1 MALFQEAIVKKHLKD
16 LDPLA
21 LDIAYNEY
29 LKVYSTDKI
38 KNIRIAKEEQYQ
50 EGFIKDIF
58 GSVLGYSVYPESP
71 YNIETE
77 KKNEGNARKA
87 DGAILKD
94 EKVVGVI
101 ELKDNKTKNLDTVK
115 DQAFG
120 YKNNHKECSYVIS
133 SNFHKL
139 RFYIDD
145 ATEYEEFDLYN
156 LDKESFKRFYLYL
169 RKEGLLDKNIPKLL
183 RQETKFHE
191 EEISKKLYKDYS
203 NFKGSFF
210 ENALKNNPQF
220 DRLAL
225 FKKSQKFLDRVLFVL
240 FAEDKGLISTNS
252 VVQIVEKWQAL
263 RDDAFDTP
271 RPLYALVLLF
281 FNNLYLG
288 KKDNNGNVLIPE
300 FGGELFAPDDVLD
313 QLIIDDDVLKDDLL
327 KLSQYDFNTDVDVNI
342 LGHIFEHSLN
352 EVDDVEAELRGEQL
366 DKTKSKRKKDG
377 VFYTPKYITKYIV
390 DNTLGK
396 LCSEKKSELKLD
408 IDIFIDDFQ
417 KTDGKLNEK
426 GKDLFER
433 LNIYKSWLLT
443 VKVCDPAC
451 GSGAFLNQA
460 LSFFIEEHK
469 FVDDLIAE
477 LTNSPLRLFDTDLQ
491 ILENNIY
498 GVDINEESVEIA
510 KLSLWL
516 RTAQPGRKLSNLS
529 YNIKCG
535 NSLIDDPAVAGD
547 KAFNWG
553 IEFPSVFIEKNKFAF
568 HITTSL
574 HDSRTSPRMLEFKV
588 RERRF
593 GGSKPNAEVNPLSK
607 EEEELIAATVA
618 EIAKEDDLNIAAFNL
633 CRDHMHILLVCE
645 EGEISSIMQ
654 KIKAKTARAVN
665 ILRGITKVVE
675 HGQTSHNKGAG
686 SYNKGA
692 GSLDE
697 IERETSHN
705 KGACSLDEIENTG
718 SLDDS
723 SAVHRIDTPRGEKQN
738 SLWTQKFGCKPV
750 RSDEQFWNTVH
761 YIENNKVKH
770 KLPRNPKLE
779 TIISRFVK
787 TYEDCLK
794 TEYTGGFDVVIGNP
808 PYVRQELLGQQ
819 QKDFFAVRYKNVY
832 NGIADL
838 YVYFYDLSISI
849 LKENGLLGFIT
860 PNKWMERKYG
870 FELRSYLIK
879 LDILQIINFG
889 ELRIFEDASTEPEI
903 TILRNS
909 TSNNPSI
916 QYKMIKSLDEAKQT
930 PYLLSNYDKKNLDSS
945 IWRFNDG
952 LSSNILE
959 KFKDTDLTLNDYT
972 KRGVFYG
979 IKTGL
984 NEAFIINEEIR
995 NEIVNSDVT
1004 ASKIVLKMVEGDDFS
1019 RWSLNHSGR
1028 YMLATQYDLDIPN
1041 LYPSI
1046 HKFLMKFE
1054 EKLIKRQDKGATHW
1068 NLRSCDY
1075 YDEFLKPKLIYYHTA
1090 SSHNFYFDTEGYY
1103 ISANCYFIANA
1114 DRYLQCVL
1122 NSKLF
1127 HYVKKFLFPAFGDS
1141 ENGGRVRLDA
1151 NKMSSLPIKEV
1162 SNDLKLV
1169 FQGLAEEISALSRD
1183 YDDLSLK
1190 FKRYF
1195 SSQYSFDKVSGKL
1208 TNWYLLDFP
1217 EFITELNKAIK
1228 AAKGTPLTKK
1238 DEFEWMELFEEN
1250 KKQALELKSQI
1261 DQTDAAIDRMVYV
1274 LYDLTEEE
1282 IQIVENS

>member
-29 LKVYSTDKI
+29 LKVYSTEKI

-210 ENALKNNPQF
+210 ENALTNNPQF

-300 FGGELFAPDDVLD
+300 FGGELFAPDEVLD
-313 QLIIDDDVLKDDLL
+313 QLTIDDDVLKDDLL

-433 LNIYKSWLLT
+433 LNTYKSWLLT

-529 YNIKCG
+529 NNIKCG
-535 NSLIDDPAVAGD
+535 NSLIDDPKVAGD

-553 IEFPSVFIEKNKFAF
+553 REFPSVFIEKNKFAF

-593 GGSKPNAEVNPLSK
+593 DGSKPNAEVNPLTK
-607 EEEELIAATVA
+607 EEEELIATTVS

-686 SYNKGA
+686 S
-692 GSLDE
+692 LDE
-697 IERETSHN
+697 IERETSRN
-705 KGACSLDEIENTG
+705 KGACSLDDTENTG

-761 YIENNKVKH
+761 YIENNKEKH

-808 PYVRQELLGQQ
+808 PYVSHERIDNKDFLKNNFESYSSFGDLYIYFYELSLRITNTNGLTSMITSNSFLKADYGKPLRKLIQSDSEILEIINIENTQIFSDATVNTVILTFSQNKNKNALAAIVNSEFKEFDFNSFIAKNKFHYSQEDLDIESWNLIRPNILKLKRKIKSGNKSLEEFNTKIRLGIATGDNNVFIIDELKKNELIEKDNRNSELLKPILRGRDIDRYFYTSPNLYLILTKNGINVE
-819 QKDFFAVRYKNVY
+819 KDFPVIFDYFNSFGDNFKKRGAKGQHWTNLRACSFFDDFKEEKIIWIELSDTGRFSLCNDEYYLLNSAYFLIPPKN
-832 NGIADL
+832 
-838 YVYFYDLSISI
+838 
-849 LKENGLLGFIT
+849 LKAG
-860 PNKWMERKYG
+860 
-870 FELRSYLIK
+870 
-879 LDILQIINFG
+879 
-889 ELRIFEDASTEPEI
+889 
-903 TILRNS
+903 
-909 TSNNPSI
+909 
-916 QYKMIKSLDEAKQT
+916 
-930 PYLLSNYDKKNLDSS
+930 YLLSL
-945 IWRFNDG
+945 
-952 LSSNILE
+952 
-959 KFKDTDLTLNDYT
+959 
-972 KRGVFYG
+972 
-979 IKTGL
+979 
-984 NEAFIINEEIR
+984 
-995 NEIVNSDVT
+995 
-1004 ASKIVLKMVEGDDFS
+1004 
-1019 RWSLNHSGR
+1019 
-1028 YMLATQYDLDIPN
+1028 
-1041 LYPSI
+1041 
-1046 HKFLMKFE
+1046 
-1054 EKLIKRQDKGATHW
+1054 
-1068 NLRSCDY
+1068 
-1075 YDEFLKPKLIYYHTA
+1075 
-1090 SSHNFYFDTEGYY
+1090 
-1103 ISANCYFIANA
+1103 
-1114 DRYLQCVL
+1114 L
-1122 NSKLF
+1122 NSKLMKF
-1127 HYVKKFLFPAFGDS
+1127 YLQQIAATSGVGTLRWINNYVKEFPI
-1141 ENGGRVRLDA
+1141 
-1151 NKMSSLPIKEV
+1151 P
-1162 SNDLKLV
+1162 
-1169 FQGLAEEISALSRD
+1169 ALSFNEQIHFQHQSEKIITLINHFNDINYKLQRT
-1183 YDDLSLK
+1183 LK
-1190 FKRYF
+1190 RKFEDIEINK
-1195 SSQYSFDKVSGKL
+1195 KL
-1208 TNWYLLDFP
+1208 ENWYELTY
-1217 EFITELNKAIK
+1217 TELILELSKKKIKLSIADEAEWEDYFVQEQQKAL
-1228 AAKGTPLTKK
+1228 A
-1238 DEFEWMELFEEN
+1238 
-1250 KKQALELKSQI
+1250 LKSQI
-1261 DQTDAAIDRMVYV
+1261 DQTDAAIDRMVYE
-1274 LYDLTEEE
+1274 LYGLTEEE

>member
-29 LKVYSTDKI
+29 LKVYSTEKI

-145 ATEYEEFDLYN
+145 ATDYEEFDLYN

-300 FGGELFAPDDVLD
+300 FGGELFAPDEVLD
-313 QLIIDDDVLKDDLL
+313 QLTIDDDVLKDDLL

-433 LNIYKSWLLT
+433 LNTYKSWLLT

-529 YNIKCG
+529 NNIKCG
-535 NSLIDDPAVAGD
+535 NSLIDDPEVAGD

-553 IEFPSVFIEKNKFAF
+553 REFPSVFIEKNKFAF

-574 HDSRTSPRMLEFKV
+574 HDSRTSSRMLEFKV

-593 GGSKPNAEVNPLSK
+593 DGSKPNAEVNPLTK
-607 EEEELIAATVA
+607 EEEELIATTVS

-633 CRDHMHILLVCE
+633 CWDHMHILLVCE
-645 EGEISSIMQ
+645 EAEISSIMQ

-675 HGQTSHNKGAG
+675 HGQTSPNKGAGSLDEILSADSRNKGAGSYNKGAGSYNKGAG

-692 GSLDE
+692 GSLDDTE
-697 IERETSHN
+697 NTGSHN
-705 KGACSLDEIENTG
+705 KGAG

-738 SLWTQKFGCKPV
+738 SLWTQKFGCKPIV
-750 RSDEQFWNTVH
+750 SDEQFWNTVH
-761 YIENNKVKH
+761 YIENNKEKH

-808 PYVRQELLGQQ
+808 PYVSNRNINAEEKPFYTVKYSSAFDQ
-819 QKDFFAVRYKNVY
+819 Y
-832 NGIADL
+832 DL
-838 YVYFYDLSISI
+838 YVLFMELSQRINKSNGYSSFILPDKFLIS
-849 LKENGLLGFIT
+849 
-860 PNKWMERKYG
+860 KYG
-870 FELRSYLIK
+870 VA
-879 LDILQIINFG
+879 ILQFLSDKIKIEEFWDLTNQKVFP
-889 ELRIFEDASTEPEI
+889 DASVYPVIYVFKNTKTYNHNI
-903 TILRNS
+903 TKDDFKSVQINKLTDDSESIIDKIGNVEKCEFDVWRPLS
-909 TSNNPSI
+909 TSNNLIEGSLFCVSNSEVNRYHLNYKEGRFSSTNFRENDI
-916 QYKMIKSLDEAKQT
+916 QKDKILIKKICYNIEACIDFEGVLPINT
-930 PYLLSNYDKKNLDSS
+930 TYCITSND
-945 IWRFNDG
+945 R
-952 LSSNILE
+952 
-959 KFKDTDLTLNDYT
+959 TDLRY
-972 KRGVFYG
+972 
-979 IKTGL
+979 
-984 NEAFIINEEIR
+984 
-995 NEIVNSDVT
+995 
-1004 ASKIVLKMVEGDDFS
+1004 VL
-1019 RWSLNHSGR
+1019 
-1028 YMLATQYDLDIPN
+1028 TI
-1041 LYPSI
+1041 
-1046 HKFLMKFE
+1046 
-1054 EKLIKRQDKGATHW
+1054 
-1068 NLRSCDY
+1068 
-1075 YDEFLKPKLIYYHTA
+1075 
-1090 SSHNFYFDTEGYY
+1090 
-1103 ISANCYFIANA
+1103 
-1114 DRYLQCVL
+1114 L
-1122 NSKLF
+1122 NSNLMSFFARKKYINTSLQGG
-1127 HYVKKFLFPAFGDS
+1127 YVEL
-1141 ENGGRVRLDA
+1141 RVFQVKDLPII
-1151 NKMSSLPIKEV
+1151 SSLPIDQIQFIKKADSIINLNKEYH
-1162 SNDLKLV
+1162 SINLKFLKLLRSD
-1169 FQGLAEEISALSRD
+1169 FQQ
-1183 YDDLSLK
+1183 LK
-1190 FKRYF
+1190 TSKKIENW
-1195 SSQYSFDKVSGKL
+1195 QIL
-1208 TNWYLLDFP
+1208 TW
-1217 EFITELNKAIK
+1217 
-1228 AAKGTPLTKK
+1228 
-1238 DEFEWMELFEEN
+1238 DEFESELKKLKTPLFGIIKDDWFDRFERF
-1250 KKQALELKSQI
+1250 KKQAIDLKSQI
-1261 DQTDAAIDRMVYV
+1261 DQTDAAIDRMVYE
-1274 LYDLTEEE
+1274 LYGLTEEE

>member
-1 MALFQEAIVKKHLKD
+1 M
-16 LDPLA
+16 
-21 LDIAYNEY
+21 
-29 LKVYSTDKI
+29 
-38 KNIRIAKEEQYQ
+38 
-50 EGFIKDIF
+50 
-58 GSVLGYSVYPESP
+58 
-71 YNIETE
+71 
-77 KKNEGNARKA
+77 
-87 DGAILKD
+87 
-94 EKVVGVI
+94 
-101 ELKDNKTKNLDTVK
+101 
-115 DQAFG
+115 
-120 YKNNHKECSYVIS
+120 
-133 SNFHKL
+133 
-139 RFYIDD
+139 
-145 ATEYEEFDLYN
+145 
-156 LDKESFKRFYLYL
+156 
-169 RKEGLLDKNIPKLL
+169 
-183 RQETKFHE
+183 
-191 EEISKKLYKDYS
+191 
-203 NFKGSFF
+203 
-210 ENALKNNPQF
+210 
-220 DRLAL
+220 
-225 FKKSQKFLDRVLFVL
+225 FVL

-300 FGGELFAPDDVLD
+300 FGGELFAPDEVLD
-313 QLIIDDDVLKDDLL
+313 QLTIDDDVLKDDLL

-529 YNIKCG
+529 NNIKCG

-593 GGSKPNAEVNPLSK
+593 DGSKPNAEVNPLTK
-607 EEEELIAATVA
+607 EEEELIATTVS

-675 HGQTSHNKGAG
+675 HGQTSPNKGASSYNKGAGSLDEIRSADSRNKGAGSYNKGAG

-697 IERETSHN
+697 IERETSYN
-705 KGACSLDEIENTG
+705 KGACSLDDTENTG

-761 YIENNKVKH
+761 YIENNKEKH

-794 TEYTGGFDVVIGNP
+794 TEHTGGFDVVIGNP
-808 PYVRQELLGQQ
+808 PWGAKLDLGAEKTLLTKYPVVPSKL
-819 QKDFFAVRYKNVY
+819 KDSYM
-832 NGIADL
+832 
-838 YVYFYDLSISI
+838 YFM
-849 LKENGLLGFIT
+849 LLC
-860 PNKWMERKYG
+860 
-870 FELRSYLIK
+870 
-879 LDILQIINFG
+879 LDILKLESRYGLIVPNTWLLINNTSDFRA
-889 ELRIFEDASTEPEI
+889 ELLKYDVLEI
-903 TILRNS
+903 T
-909 TSNNPSI
+909 
-916 QYKMIKSLDEAKQT
+916 DHG
-930 PYLLSNYDKKNLDSS
+930 
-945 IWRFNDG
+945 DG
-952 LSSNILE
+952 VFQDAIVESATIFIRKRLSSNNEVIARKYQNGKLRLDHIIDKKLWLE
-959 KFKDTDLTLNDYT
+959 DDLNRIVLELDNFDYQLI
-972 KRGVFYG
+972 KKMEAHSERFDKCSDIIFG
-979 IKTGL
+979 IKPYQVGHGKPPQKREDVDNRIYHSNFQINGEWKPLVTGTDVNRYSL
-984 NEAFIINEEIR
+984 QFNNDAYIKYGPWLMYASNEEKILSKKILLRRTSSDLRAVLDDNNYYPQNSLFIITSNKSLGY
-995 NEIVNSDVT
+995 IVG
-1004 ASKIVLKMVEGDDFS
+1004 L
-1019 RWSLNHSGR
+1019 
-1028 YMLATQYDLDIPN
+1028 
-1041 LYPSI
+1041 
-1046 HKFLMKFE
+1046 
-1054 EKLIKRQDKGATHW
+1054 
-1068 NLRSCDY
+1068 
-1075 YDEFLKPKLIYYHTA
+1075 
-1090 SSHNFYFDTEGYY
+1090 
-1103 ISANCYFIANA
+1103 
-1114 DRYLQCVL
+1114 L

-1127 HYVKKFLFPAFGDS
+1127 DKIYKAKCPQVGKVFAEVKPSIIK
-1141 ENGGRVRLDA
+1141 
-1151 NKMSSLPIKEV
+1151 SLPIASAEKNQELLIENAVLEIQSKVSESSNLIRNLIKLILSKFEIEKLSVNLQNWHKLEFKVFLKE
-1162 SNDLKLV
+1162 LKKANV
-1169 FQGLAEEISALSRD
+1169 N
-1183 YDDLSLK
+1183 LSL
-1190 FKRYF
+1190 
-1195 SSQYSFDKVSGKL
+1195 SG
-1208 TNWYLLDFP
+1208 
-1217 EFITELNKAIK
+1217 EA
-1228 AAKGTPLTKK
+1228 
-1238 DEFEWMELFEEN
+1238 EWMDYFNDQQKRVLILKNEIN
-1250 KKQALELKSQI
+1250 KSDKE
-1261 DQTDAAIDRMVYV
+1261 IDRMVYE
-1274 LYDLTEEE
+1274 LYGLTEEE
-1282 IQIVENS
+1282 IQLVENS